1 MTPPPALWAKGSA
14 ELGLPPPPSSKV
26 PPWLPCEVATKK
38 KPCGLEAFSGLASP
52 EVRRLPLPLLS
63 CVRRSWVGSWN
74 FYNHSEVTKPPD
86 SVVLGQAHGAQL
98 PRPSPPP
105 RQGDPEIPFF
115 PRNKEAALQPNVPK
129 ASWVGNLS
137 FYPTLTKWHPPFPNL
152 CSSEEAC

>member
-105 RQGDPEIPFF
+105 RQGGYQPRSGGGGGGILKFHFFPEIRRQPFSPMCQRRLEWETCHF
-115 PRNKEAALQPNVPK
+115 IP
-129 ASWVGNLS
+129 
-137 FYPTLTKWHPPFPNL
+137 H
-152 CSSEEAC
+152 